1 MATVTLAESAPSSS
15 RMKTLFW
22 ILSVACIL
30 IGAFGWYN
38 RLFRGHHDA
47 NYNNIVVWGLWV
59 AAYIF
64 FIGLSAGAFLVSSLV
79 YVFNFE
85 RFECIGRLAVFS
97 ALVTLVL
104 ALLAIWVDLGHM
116 DRAWHVLI
124 YPNFKS
130 PMAWM
135 IYLYTVY
142 MILLSAEMWFILRAD
157 MAAGAME
164 PGWRGLAYKILSL
177 GSRNVSEQ
185 AIHRDR
191 RIVRALATIGVPL
204 AIMFHGGVGA
214 LFATVAARPHWNSA
228 LFPILFI
235 LSALVSGGAL
245 LAVLATVFQ
254 DGLKA
259 NRQIVLDLGKLVR
272 ILLWLDVLFQI
283 SELLIAFRGG
293 MPSHIAGFQL
303 MLFGPY
309 WPVFWIGQVLLG
321 TVIPLAIFTA
331 RTRNN
336 ALAVSLACLLVV
348 IGIFGL
354 RLNIVIPGLAPEEI
368 HGLTEAVSTPRISSQ
383 YLPSLSEWLLTVGII
398 GLGFLIFGI
407 GEHLLP
413 RQKKESEH
421 GA

>member
-1 MATVTLAESAPSSS
+1 MASVTLTGPASSSS

-22 ILSVACIL
+22 ILGLACIAV
-30 IGAFGWYN
+30 GTVGWYN

-79 YVFNFE
+79 YVFKFE
-85 RFECIGRLAVFS
+85 RFERIGRLAVFS

-104 ALLAIWVDLGHM
+104 ALLSIWVDLGHM

-135 IYLYTVY
+135 IYLYTAY

-157 MAAGAME
+157 MAAGATE

-177 GSRNVSEQ
+177 GSRDISEK
-185 AIHRDR
+185 ATRRDR

-228 LFPILFI
+228 LFPLLFI

-254 DGLKA
+254 DGLRA
-259 NRQIVLDLGKLVR
+259 NRQIVLDLGKLVCA
-272 ILLWLDVLFQI
+272 LLWLDVLFQI
-283 SELLIAFRGG
+283 SEMLIAFRGG
-293 MPSHIAGFQL
+293 MPGHIAGFQL

-368 HGLTEAVSTPRISSQ
+368 RGLTEAVSTPRISSH
-383 YLPSLSEWLLTVGII
+383 YLPSLSEWLLTIGII
-398 GLGFLIFGI
+398 GLGFVIFGI

-413 RQKKESEH
+413 RQKKEPEH

>member
-1 MATVTLAESAPSSS
+1 MATANLTGPTGLSSM
-15 RMKTLFW
+15 RKALFW
-22 ILSVACIL
+22 ILGVACIA
-30 IGAFGWYN
+30 IGTIGWYN

-47 NYNNIVVWGLWV
+47 NYNNVVVWGLWV

-79 YVFNFE
+79 YVFKFE
-85 RFECIGRLAVFS
+85 RFERIGRLAVFS

-104 ALLAIWVDLGHM
+104 ALLSIWVDLGHM

-135 IYLYTVY
+135 IYLYTAY

-157 MAAGAME
+157 MAAGAKE
-164 PGWRGLAYKILSL
+164 YGCRGTAYKILSL
-177 GSRNVSEQ
+177 GSRDVSEQ
-185 AIHRDR
+185 ALHRDR
-191 RIVRALATIGVPL
+191 RIVRALASVGVPL

-214 LFATVAARPHWNSA
+214 LFATVAARPHWHSA

-254 DGLKA
+254 DGLRS
-259 NRQIVLDLGKLVR
+259 NRQVVVDLGKLVCA
-272 ILLWLDVLFQI
+272 LLWLDVLFQI
-283 SELLIAFRGG
+283 SEMLIAFRGG
-293 MPSHIAGFQL
+293 MPGHIAGFQL

-321 TVIPLAIFTA
+321 TLIPLAIFAA

-368 HGLTEAVSTPRISSQ
+368 HGLTEAISTPRISSH